1 SYTYNIYK
9 LNDTTITNESKS
21 YSGLTNPIIGLNN
34 HFSIGGY
41 LSFYSSTYQ
50 NILLSSGI
58 APAIEYNIF
67 PYEESS
73 SRKLT
78 VLYDIG
84 YTYYE
89 YYEMTIY
96 DKLKE
101 RLFKE
106 SASLGIDIKQRW
118 GSLDIT
124 LKASHYFHDFKKNR
138 VTLYTYIALPVLK
151 GLSFNIFSHVSMI
164 HDQLSLPK
172 RELTEQEIILQKKLI
187 ATQYSYYLSIGLSY
201 TFGSIYSN
209 IVNPRFVN

>member
-1 SYTYNIYK
+1 
-9 LNDTTITNESKS
+9 
-21 YSGLTNPIIGLNN
+21 
-34 HFSIGGY
+34 
-41 LSFYSSTYQ
+41 
-50 NILLSSGI
+50 
-58 APAIEYNIF
+58 
-67 PYEESS
+67 
-73 SRKLT
+73 
-78 VLYDIG
+78 
-84 YTYYE
+84 
-89 YYEMTIY
+89 M
-96 DKLKE
+96 
-101 RLFKE
+101 
-106 SASLGIDIKQRW
+106 
-118 GSLDIT
+118 DIT

>member
-1 SYTYNIYK
+1 K

-106 SASLGIDIKQRW
+106 SASLGIDIKQR
-118 GSLDIT
+118 
-124 LKASHYFHDFKKNR
+124 
-138 VTLYTYIALPVLK
+138 
-151 GLSFNIFSHVSMI
+151 
-164 HDQLSLPK
+164 
-172 RELTEQEIILQKKLI
+172 
-187 ATQYSYYLSIGLSY
+187 
-201 TFGSIYSN
+201 
-209 IVNPRFVN
+209 